1 MQRLELHD
9 VVRVARLDR
18 ADRPYDGSEG
28 SMRAPRIGDE
38 GTVVLVGA
46 KGAASGTVMVE
57 RVAADGT
64 TIWLANFAVDELE
77 PTEDTLQRWR
87 QRTVRRTRRWIVV
100 ALALAG
106 GSTGF
111 TFLRDRI
118 AAGLSMWLTVIVA
131 LALFVASLSD
141 LGRAH
146 GSQPGA
152 TSLDQ
157 EVGFLLQAP
166 RILVGLAGVA
176 GGAVILHHLFTSK
189 LVRMDH
195 TPFVVLLAIGLAL
208 LAGGIHLLLRLRR
221 TR

>member
-9 VVRVARLDR
+9 VVRVARLD
-18 ADRPYDGSEG
+18 ATDRPYSGSEG

-64 TIWLANFAVDELE
+64 TIWLADFAVDELE

-195 TPFVVLLAIGLAL
+195 TLFAILLAIGLAL